1 MFDFHSVHEV
11 PFTFLSH
18 LTVFCESGILKL
30 TIITVLGL
38 ICGFFLVLFGFMDLG
53 CVCGGGCL
61 KCDFVLL
68 IIVRLVLT
76 K

>member
-11 PFTFLSH
+11 PFSFLSH
-18 LTVFCESGILKL
+18 LIVFCESGILKL

-38 ICGFFLVLFGFMDLG
+38 ICGFISIIWFYEFGV
-53 CVCGGGCL
+53 CVCL

-68 IIVRLVLT
+68 IIVLLVLM